1 MLVYITS
8 GQKTDITTINM
19 DGLPLHHLSVGR
31 GYLARRRAV
40 RWLRELYVSGLSL
53 IHI

>member
-8 GQKTDITTINM
+8 GQKTDITTIDM

-40 RWLRELYVSGLSL
+40 QRLRA
-53 IHI
+53 I